1 MSATGKPVLERF
13 VPAFERIVGRR
24 PTEEENR
31 EALAIADVVASSDLD
46 PILLFYLAD
55 RRTHEARDQ
64 AVEAWRAETRSA
76 RTAPRVR
83 VAQRELPAVIA
94 FALGALLVALVSA
107 YVAGFQAHANEVLVA
122 VVALV
127 AGIAIATLY
136 YELVRR

>member
-1 MSATGKPVLERF
+1 VSTTGKPVLERF

-55 RRTHEARDQ
+55 RRTHQARNQ
-64 AVEAWRAETRSA
+64 AIEAWRAETRSA
-76 RTAPRVR
+76 RTARAGI
-83 VAQRELPAVIA
+83 AQRELPAVIA